1 MHWADFLIGL
11 AVAIAFLTLF
21 YWLASIRDEQR
32 AIVCE
37 MKKLNEET
45 RRVADYLEVI
55 SEEGLCRALQEP
67 DIADDP

>member
-1 MHWADFLIGL
+1 MHWAGFLVGL
-11 AVAIAFLTLF
+11 AVVTAFLTLF

-37 MKKLNEET
+37 MKKLNEAAH
-45 RRVADYLEVI
+45 RVADHLEVI
-55 SEEGLCRALQEP
+55 SEEGLCRAPQEP